1 MCYNLFST
9 KEIIMSEL
17 NLTPEK
23 IRDFRREIN
32 RVETLYLLVQN
43 NKITVDEFRT
53 LLYENAREDQRQID
67 LDSWD

>member
-1 MCYNLFST
+1 
-9 KEIIMSEL
+9 MSEY

-43 NKITVDEFRT
+43 NKITVDEFRI

>member
-32 RVETLYLLVQN
+32 RVETLYLWVQKN
-43 NKITVDEFRT
+43 TITVDEFRT
-53 LLYENAREDQRQID
+53 LLYENSLEDQRQID

>member
-1 MCYNLFST
+1 
-9 KEIIMSEL
+9 MSEY

>member
-17 NLTPEK
+17 NLKPEK
-23 IRDFRREIN
+23 IREFRCETN
-32 RVETLYLLVQN
+32 RVETLYLWVQN

-53 LLYENAREDQRQID
+53 LLYENAQENQRQID
-67 LDSWD
+67 LDIWD